1 MDWETVKQYVVE
13 YGYIGV
19 GVGTLV
25 DQSGL
30 QSFVV
35 AGGAIAQLVEGF
47 HLLGVIIAGT
57 LGSMI
62 SDLSLWAMGRW
73 RADWLD
79 RIVRSE
85 KGRARLKVLE
95 LGINRRAF
103 PLLAAGRL
111 MPWIGRFVPAAAGLR
126 RVPFFKVLLFTGIGA
141 LATSAGYACL
151 GYYAAG
157 TVTWLDDYAIY
168 IWIGALIVSLPIA
181 ALLLKRFDKIVM
193 KELADEA
200 ASKVADAS
208 QPDESKP
215 ASGATG

>member
-1 MDWETVKQYVVE
+1 MDWETVKEYVVQ

-35 AGGAIAQLVEGF
+35 AGGVIAQFAEGF
-47 HLLGVIIAGT
+47 YLVGVIIAGA
-57 LGSMI
+57 LGSLV
-62 SDLSLWAMGRW
+62 SDMTLWAIGRW
-73 RADWLD
+73 RANWLD
-79 RIVRSE
+79 RMVRSE

-103 PLLAAGRL
+103 LLLSAGRL

-126 RVPFFKVLLFTGIGA
+126 RVPLPKVLLYAGVGA
-141 LATSAGYACL
+141 LGSSAIYASI

-157 TVTWLDDYAIY
+157 AVTWLDDYAIY
-168 IWIGALIVSLPIA
+168 IWVGALALSIPIA
-181 ALLLKRFDKIVM
+181 ALLLKRFDKLVM
-193 KELADEA
+193 KELEQ
-200 ASKVADAS
+200 DAPS
-208 QPDESKP
+208 GKSPD
-215 ASGATG
+215 

>member
-19 GVGTLV
+19 GVGTLI

-35 AGGAIAQLVEGF
+35 AGGVIAQLADDF
-47 HLLGVIIAGT
+47 HLLGVVIAGT
-57 LGSMI
+57 LGSLV
-62 SDLSLWAMGRW
+62 SDLTLWAIGRW

-95 LGINRRAF
+95 LGIKRRAF
-103 PLLAAGRL
+103 LLLAAGRL

-126 RVPFFKVLLFTGIGA
+126 RVPFVKVLLFAGIGA
-141 LATSAGYACL
+141 LASAAGYACI
-151 GYYAAG
+151 GYFAAG
-157 TVTWLDDYAIY
+157 SVTWLDEYAIF
-168 IWIGALIVSLPIA
+168 IWLGALAVSIPIA
-181 ALLLKRFDKIVM
+181 ALLLKRFDKVVM
-193 KELADEA
+193 RELENEVARAPSPA
-200 ASKVADAS
+200 ASDS
-208 QPDESKP
+208 EHP
-215 ASGATG
+215 